1 MAQLIK
7 LEDCVSRYEQDV
19 FRYTGQYT
27 RLKRDR
33 WYREKANWEINQVKE
48 DIQGKEQHPSEKKWW
63 KRKRNNL
70 DNEVIE
76 AGNVRVDQ
84 RSLSEVK
91 EDFREELFQFQ
102 LKWASST
109 IRETSTISSS
119 LKRDKSLRCLIK
131 ELPDNYLVLYRPV
144 IQLKKAQTQL
154 DVLLI
159 GPDSINA
166 IVLLETRK
174 GEVVH
179 ASQKSFLG
187 I

>member
-33 WYREKANWEINQVKE
+33 WNRAKVNWEINQMKE
-48 DIQGKEQHPSEKKWW
+48 DLYSPEQEHPSKSKWW
-63 KRKRNNL
+63 KRKRGNPE
-70 DNEVIE
+70 NEIIE
-76 AGNVRVDQ
+76 SGKVRIDP

-109 IRETSTISSS
+109 IRETSIISSS
-119 LKRDKSLRCLIK
+119 LKQGKFLRFLVQ
-131 ELPDNYLVLYRPV
+131 ELPDNYLVLTN
-144 IQLKKAQTQL
+144 L
-154 DVLLI
+154 
-159 GPDSINA
+159 
-166 IVLLETRK
+166 
-174 GEVVH
+174 
-179 ASQKSFLG
+179 SFK
-187 I
+187 